1 MICYHYLL
9 PMRKTLLIIL
19 VFLSIVSI
27 VLQIGSGLLKR
38 YVGPGAKAG
47 IRVESN
53 IPAKVFLNDMQ
64 MGSVPFQD
72 DALKPGDYRV
82 SLRADEATDSA
93 KVFWEGYARLNEG
106 SLTIVIRD
114 IADDKDASSGEVIS
128 LESGSGATI
137 TSSPSNAEV
146 FIDGNLAGRT
156 PLSVPDLS
164 VGEHQ
169 FIISRENFLK
179 RSIRSR
185 VIEGLNL
192 VISADLAITEPDLTK
207 LSATPVS
214 STQEVTIKATPT
226 GFLRVRESAS
236 VNSKEIGQVKPK
248 ETYILLEETPGWVR
262 IRLKDGKEGW
272 VSSVYTQKKT
282 S

>member
-1 MICYHYLL
+1 
-9 PMRKTLLIIL
+9 MRKTLLIIL

-27 VLQIGSGLLKR
+27 ILQVGTGLLKK
-38 YVGPGAKAG
+38 YVGPGSKAG
-47 IRVESN
+47 IRIEASK
-53 IPAKVFLNDMQ
+53 PAKVFLNNEPV
-64 MGSVPFQD
+64 GSVPFQD
-72 DALKPGDYRV
+72 DSLKPGDYHV
-82 SLRADEATDSA
+82 SLKADEATDSA
-93 KVFWEGYARLNEG
+93 ELFWEGYARLNDG

-114 IADDKDASSGEVIS
+114 ISDSRDSSSGEIIS
-128 LESGSGATI
+128 LESGSGVTI

-156 PLSVPDLS
+156 PLSVPDLA

-185 VIEGLNL
+185 VIEDLNL
-192 VISADLAITEPDLTK
+192 VISVDLAITEPDLTK
-207 LSATPVS
+207 LPSTPIT
-214 STQEVTIKATPT
+214 STQEVVIKSTPT

-236 VNSKEIGQVKPK
+236 VNSKEVGQVKPK
-248 ETYILLEETPGWVR
+248 EEYVLLEETPGWVR

-272 VSSVYTQKKT
+272 VSSVYTQKKAPQEPR
-282 S
+282 